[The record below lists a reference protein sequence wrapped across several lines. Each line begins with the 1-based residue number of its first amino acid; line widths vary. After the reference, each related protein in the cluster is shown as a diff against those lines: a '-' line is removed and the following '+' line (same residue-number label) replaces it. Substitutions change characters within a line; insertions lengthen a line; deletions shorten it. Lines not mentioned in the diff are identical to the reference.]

1 VTSASERGGLTPRDL
16 DLPEARRGDV
26 LRLAGSR
33 HALLL
38 VSWLLGSL
46 LLAFIVA
53 PLVALASAQSPGNVA
68 RVAAIPEVR
77 DAILLSLGCAFATAL
92 LAGLLGVP
100 LAYGLAR
107 VAFPG
112 REIVAAIAD
121 LPLAVPHTVAGIAL
135 LYVFGRRGFIGG
147 PAERWLGLNLW
158 GTVAG
163 IVAAMLFV
171 AAPYAVNAARI
182 GFEAIDP
189 RLERVART
197 LGAGPWR
204 VLWQITLPLARRSI
218 ATGLT
223 LTFARAISEFAAVA
237 MLAYYP
243 RTAPV
248 EIYELFLRSGLD
260 DAAGAAVLLLAA
272 SLGLFILFRYLTRAR
287 RGAIRGAR

>member
-1 VTSASERGGLTPRDL
+1 MTSASER
-16 DLPEARRGDV
+16 RRGARPRWPAPAAAADR
-26 LRLAGSR
+26 LRPNVGR
-33 HALLL
+33 YALLL
-38 VSWLLGSL
+38 LLWMLGSL

-53 PLVALASAQSPGNVA
+53 PLLGLVSAQPIGSLR
-68 RVAAIPEVR
+68 RVAAMADVR
-77 DAILLSLGCAFATAL
+77 DAIGLSLGCAFAAAL
-92 LAGLLGVP
+92 LAGVFGTP
-100 LAYGLAR
+100 LAYLLAR
-107 VAFPG
+107 ARFPG
-112 REIVAAIAD
+112 RDFVAAIVD

-147 PAERWLGLNLW
+147 PAGRWFGLRFW
-158 GTVAG
+158 GTAAG

-171 AAPYAVNAARI
+171 AAPYAVNAARL

-204 VLWQITLPLARRSI
+204 VLWRITLPLARRSI

-243 RTAPV
+243 MTAPV
-248 EIYELFLRSGLD
+248 QIYEMFLRYGLS
-260 DAAGAAVLLLAA
+260 DAAAAAVLLLAV
-272 SLGLFILFRYLTRAR
+272 SLGLFVLFRRLA
-287 RGAIRGAR
+287 GAGDRIGPVR

>member
-1 VTSASERGGLTPRDL
+1 MTSAEPGAI
-16 DLPEARRGDV
+16 ARRGLAAPLAAAGGA
-26 LRLAGSR
+26 LRRAGGG
-33 HALLL
+33 HTLLL
-38 VSWLLGSL
+38 VLWLMGSL

-53 PLVALASAQSPGNVA
+53 PLIGLVSAQTAGNLA
-68 RVAAIPEVR
+68 RVAAMAEVR
-77 DAILLSLGCAFATAL
+77 DAIGLSLACALAAAL
-92 LAGLLGVP
+92 LAGLFGTP
-100 LAYGLAR
+100 LAYLLAR
-107 VAFPG
+107 ADFPG
-112 REIVAAIAD
+112 RNLVAAIVD

-135 LYVFGRRGFIGG
+135 LYVFGRRGFLGM
-147 PAERWLGLNLW
+147 PAERWLGLRFW

-204 VLWQITLPLARRSI
+204 VLWRVTLPLARRSI
-218 ATGLT
+218 ATGLS

-243 RTAPV
+243 MTAPV
-248 EIYELFLRSGLD
+248 QIYELFLRYGLD

-272 SLGLFILFRYLTRAR
+272 SLGLFIVFRRLASPRGGAVGRAR
-287 RGAIRGAR
+287 

>member
-1 VTSASERGGLTPRDL
+1 MASASEPRRS
-16 DLPEARRGDV
+16 ARP
-26 LRLAGSR
+26 RLAAPAAAVDRLRPNIGR

-38 VSWLLGSL
+38 VLWLLGSL

-53 PLVALASAQSPGNVA
+53 PLLGLVSAQTAGNLA
-68 RVAAIPEVR
+68 RVAAMADVR
-77 DAILLSLGCAFATAL
+77 DAIGLSLGCAVAAAL
-92 LAGLLGVP
+92 LAGVFGTP
-100 LAYGLAR
+100 LAYLLAR
-107 VAFPG
+107 SAFPG
-112 REIVAAIAD
+112 REIVAAIVD

-147 PAERWLGLNLW
+147 PAERWFGLRFW

-171 AAPYAVNAARI
+171 AAPYAVNAARL

-204 VLWQITLPLARRSI
+204 VMWRITLPLARRSI

-237 MLAYYP
+237 ILAYYP
-243 RTAPV
+243 MTAPV
-248 EIYELFLRSGLD
+248 QIYEMFLRYGLG
-260 DAAGAAVLLLAA
+260 DAAAASVLLLAV
-272 SLGLFILFRYLTRAR
+272 SLGLFVLFRRLAVAGSGTAR
-287 RGAIRGAR
+287 